1 MKSRK
6 IQIRVGLGM
15 HILHYREGTMKFGFQ
30 VITEEFYDEKLLYLA
45 FSLFKYQIN
54 IGYIGEEK

>member
-1 MKSRK
+1 
-6 IQIRVGLGM
+6 M